1 MSDFNLSPPIL
12 AAILCNAP
20 PLVFQNPLP
29 PPDNYCTV
37 PKGVSVLRALLFQN
51 RNFKSLPH
59 NMMTPK
65 AKRSKLNDIISQRML
80 EARSQIG
87 YGFQR
92 PGLGLKQGQELENRA
107 AHPHQEFLGVFPR
120 GRVTVVLRKWELLL
134 STIPFITIIIWEK

>member
-20 PLVFQNPLP
+20 PLVFQPPP

-37 PKGVSVLRALLFQN
+37 PKAVSVLRALLFQN

-65 AKRSKLNDIISQRML
+65 AKRSKLDDIIS
-80 EARSQIG
+80 
-87 YGFQR
+87 
-92 PGLGLKQGQELENRA
+92 
-107 AHPHQEFLGVFPR
+107 
-120 GRVTVVLRKWELLL
+120 
-134 STIPFITIIIWEK
+134 